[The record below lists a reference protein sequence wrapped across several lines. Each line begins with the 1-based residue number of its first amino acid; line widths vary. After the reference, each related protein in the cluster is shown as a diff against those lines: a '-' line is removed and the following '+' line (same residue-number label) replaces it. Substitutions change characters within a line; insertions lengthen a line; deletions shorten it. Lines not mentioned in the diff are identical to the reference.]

1 MTLLYHLLRDGYF
14 PKELPPA
21 FNTILF
27 SELMVSNKPSLP
39 LDFKNNI
46 KKPLT
51 AKRTE
56 HNIAR
61 VGTFGRKLSIPNP
74 ITHFFLCEEIEK
86 NWPALKKEAFS
97 SSLSKSKPIPTINSI
112 RALSPNHSPNKLPLL
127 RARYRMG
134 SRYLLKTDVKDFY
147 HSIYTHSISWALHT
161 KPLAKEKKKPEEL
174 LGNSIDQLIR
184 NCQDAQTTGIPVGP
198 DTSFLLSEILLSSI
212 DNSVMKKFHDLTGSH
227 LKGFRWMDD
236 YELCFSNSHEAEI
249 ALNCIESALSQY
261 ELGLNPSKTMIRKL
275 PIALED
281 HWSRELRIFVIRGN
295 QKAQLGDVISYFS
308 RAFELAEE
316 YPGKPVLKYAI
327 NRLRSIIINKEVKQ
341 SVWPMLQDLMLECII
356 NEPGTINY
364 VLNLFVKCFNNDYK
378 IDTNQLEGVL
388 NSQIINHAP
397 LGHGS
402 EVAWSLWGSILF
414 DLQLYPKTAQ
424 IISEIEDSVVA
435 LLALDAESQGLFQ
448 EPLERGVWSQ
458 YMNQQ
463 GLYGEQWLLSYEAN
477 IKKWIPA
484 NGRDHVNA
492 DSRFN
497 YLKKNGIQ
505 FYDASVAAK
514 KITYESTSA
523 QGSYYNFS
531 N

>member
-21 FNTILF
+21 FNTVSF
-27 SELMVSNKPSLP
+27 SELIASNKASLP
-39 LDFKNNI
+39 MDFKNNI
-46 KKPLT
+46 KKPLI

-86 NWPALKKEAFS
+86 IWPELKKEAFS
-97 SSLSKSKPIPTINSI
+97 SSLSKSKPKRSLNSV
-112 RALSPNHSPNKLPLL
+112 RALSPNHPPIKLPFL

-161 KPLAKEKKKPEEL
+161 KSRAKEKRKPGEL
-174 LGNSIDQLIR
+174 LGNSLDQLIR
-184 NCQDAQTTGIPVGP
+184 NCQDTQTTGIPVGP

-212 DNSVMKKFHDLTGSH
+212 DNSITKKFHDLTGSN

-249 ALNCIESALSQY
+249 ALNCIESALSQF

-275 PIALED
+275 PIALEA
-281 HWSRELRIFVIRGN
+281 HWSRELRIFKIRES
-295 QKAQLGDVISYFS
+295 KAQLGDIISYFS

-327 NRLRSIIINKEVKQ
+327 NRLRSIIINKK
-341 SVWPMLQDLMLECII
+341 SVWPMLRDLMLECII
-356 NEPGTINY
+356 NEPGTVNY
-364 VLNLFVKCFNNDYK
+364 VLNFFMRSIKNDYP
-378 IDTNQLEGVL
+378 IDTNQLEEVL

-397 LGHGS
+397 LGHAS

-414 DLQLYPKTAQ
+414 DLQLYPKTGQ

-435 LLALDAESQGLFQ
+435 LLALDAESRGLFQ
-448 EPLERGVWSQ
+448 EPLEKGVWTQ
-458 YMNQQ
+458 YMNKE

-477 IKKWIPA
+477 IKKWIPTLD
-484 NGRDHVNA
+484 RDYVNQ

-514 KITYESTSA
+514 KITYEPTNA
-523 QGSYYNFS
+523 QGSYYDFS

>member
-27 SELMVSNKPSLP
+27 SELMVSNKAPLP
-39 LDFKNNI
+39 PDFKINL
-46 KKPLT
+46 KKPLI

-97 SSLSKSKPIPTINSI
+97 SCLSKSKPIPAINSI
-112 RALSPNHSPNKLPLL
+112 RALSPNHPPNELPFL

-161 KPLAKEKKKPEEL
+161 KSSAKEKRKPEEL
-174 LGNSIDQLIR
+174 LGNSLDQLIR

-212 DNSVMKKFHDLTGSH
+212 DKYIVKKFHDLTGSN

-249 ALNCIESALSQY
+249 ALNCIESALSQF
-261 ELGLNPSKTMIRKL
+261 ELGLNPRKTMIRKL

-281 HWSRELRIFVIRGN
+281 HWSRELRIFVIRDS
-295 QKAQLGDVISYFS
+295 KAQLNDIISYFS

-327 NRLRSIIINKEVKQ
+327 NRFRSMIINKKVKQ
-341 SVWPMLQDLMLECII
+341 SVWPMLRDLMLECVI
-356 NEPGTINY
+356 NEPGTIDY
-364 VLNLFVKCFNNDYK
+364 VLKLFVNFFNNEYP
-378 IDTNQLEGVL
+378 IDSNQLTEVL

-414 DLQLYPKTAQ
+414 ELKLYPKTAQ

-435 LLALDAESQGLFQ
+435 LLALDAESRGLFQ
-448 EPLERGVWSQ
+448 EPLEKGVWLQ
-458 YMNQQ
+458 FMNKQ

-477 IKKWIPA
+477 IKKWLPV
-484 NGRDHVNA
+484 NDRDYVNS

-497 YLKKNGIQ
+497 FLKKNRIE
-505 FYDASVAAK
+505 FYDTSVAAK
-514 KITYESTSA
+514 KIAYESPSA